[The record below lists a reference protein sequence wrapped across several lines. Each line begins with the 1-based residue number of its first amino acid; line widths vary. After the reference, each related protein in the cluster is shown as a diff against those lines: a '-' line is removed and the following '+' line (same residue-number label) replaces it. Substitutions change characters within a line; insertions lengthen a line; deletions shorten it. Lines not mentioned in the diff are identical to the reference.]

1 MKKILFNELFP
12 YEYVRNYFSARKRK
26 VEKIIKSELDDVVE
40 KDKYVKADKNE
51 ENR

>member
-1 MKKILFNELFP
+1 MKKILFNELFT

-51 ENR
+51 ESR